1 MDARALVW
9 PTIGMI
15 TAAVEVSTTQ
25 MCART
30 VLQVHTSRGTVL
42 GLTVMRMMM
51 ERALSLVRTQ
61 IMK

>member
-15 TAAVEVSTTQ
+15 TAAVEGLTIQ
-25 MCART
+25 MCAGA
-30 VLQVHTSRGTVL
+30 VLQLHTSRGTVL
-42 GLTVMRMMM
+42 GLTAMRMMM

-61 IMK
+61 ITI